1 MADDGIGGGGDT
13 PTGEP
18 PAATRRS
25 SAARPE
31 APIRHHGA
39 HAGPDR
45 GVEDLPRRSPRLL
58 RLAAL
63 AAAGRGRHRLARR
76 IRLRHRLPAR
86 RREHPALPAAL
97 PRLGNRM
104 GLCALPGQH
113 GDLPRHPATR
123 RQPYRHPRT
132 SPRLRP
138 RPLPRLPDRL
148 DQPPDG
154 LTRCC
159 TRVQQRSQ
167 RSSRGSRSVTGIPPG
182 PSLGSTVRASRRD
195 LALFAVVAMWVP
207 LVLVA
212 DVGVGVWTQRALGAG
227 TWALLLVLMRSESPR
242 TRAQVAIVVGYATV
256 IEYTCSPL
264 LGAYTYRLHNVP
276 AFVPPAA
283 TASSTPPRSPW
294 PDRCWRAGSG
304 WPAGGARR
312 GYRVSRQPRRR
323 PRCPRPRCA
332 PS

>member
-1 MADDGIGGGGDT
+1 MADDGIVGGGDT

-39 HAGPDR
+39 HAGPVR

-76 IRLRHRLPAR
+76 IRLRHRLPVR

-113 GDLPRHPATR
+113 RDLPKHPATR

-159 TRVQQRSQ
+159 TSHVQAV
-167 RSSRGSRSVTGIPPG
+167 SSSWPHGHPQT
-182 PSLGSTVRASRRD
+182 AS
-195 LALFAVVAMWVP
+195 A
-207 LVLVA
+207 
-212 DVGVGVWTQRALGAG
+212 
-227 TWALLLVLMRSESPR
+227 
-242 TRAQVAIVVGYATV
+242 
-256 IEYTCSPL
+256 
-264 LGAYTYRLHNVP
+264 N
-276 AFVPPAA
+276 PAA
-283 TASSTPPRSPW
+283 STATGP
-294 PDRCWRAGSG
+294 
-304 WPAGGARR
+304 
-312 GYRVSRQPRRR
+312 VSYTHLTLPTKRIV
-323 PRCPRPRCA
+323 
-332 PS
+332 